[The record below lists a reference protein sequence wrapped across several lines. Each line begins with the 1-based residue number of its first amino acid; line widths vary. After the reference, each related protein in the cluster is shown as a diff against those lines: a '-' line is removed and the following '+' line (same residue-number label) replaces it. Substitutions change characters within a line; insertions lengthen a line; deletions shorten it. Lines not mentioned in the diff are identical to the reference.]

1 MRKIILVLV
10 LIASSTATGVYAQ
23 NKPVEV
29 NVGGGVAFPVGDVA
43 DSFDTGWNGAIGVTF
58 NFSPT
63 VGFQAEYMYMRF
75 GGPDRQITLLPT
87 PFDNDSDTLGTIE
100 SNHQLHVGT
109 FDLVVRSAGH
119 GAVNGYFLAGPGVYN
134 RKVQLTSPS
143 VGFASVCDPYWL
155 VCYPTAVPV
164 DTIIGDRSSTDFGV
178 NVGGGVTFGHS
189 SKFYV
194 EARYHYVW
202 GKTITAPGTGTEYS
216 TKASYFP
223 ITFGFRF

>member
-1 MRKIILVLV
+1 MRKFIFVLV
-10 LIASSTATGVYAQ
+10 LIAFSAANGVYAQ
-23 NKPVEV
+23 DKPVEV
-29 NVGGGVAFPVGDVA
+29 NVGGGLSFPTGEVA
-43 DSFDTGWNGAIGVTF
+43 DRFDTGWNGAIGVTF
-58 NFSPT
+58 DITPT
-63 VGFQAEYMYMRF
+63 IGLQAEYMYQRF
-75 GGPDRQITLLPT
+75 GGPDRQITVLPT

-100 SNHQLHVGT
+100 SNHQIHAGT
-109 FDLVVRSAGH
+109 FNLVVRSASG
-119 GAVNGYFLAGPGVYN
+119 GAVNGYVLAGPGVYN

-155 VCYPTAVPV
+155 VCYPTAVSV
-164 DTIIGDRSSTDFGV
+164 DTIIGDRSSTDFGF

-202 GKTITAPGTGTEYS
+202 GQKITAPGGGTEYS
-216 TKASYFP
+216 TNASYFP